1 MVYMGSKRRI
11 AKYILPI
18 MLSYRKEGQTWVEP
32 FVGGGNMIDKVKGNR
47 IGADINKWVIEAL
60 ITIRDNVGI
69 LPKNNKEFT
78 EKDYRNLRN
87 NDDCLF
93 KGFAG
98 FAYSFG
104 GKWLGGYAKDKNEG
118 KDYIS
123 IAYRAALKQSLLLQE
138 VEFINCSYNNLIIPK
153 NSIIYCDPPYQNTTD
168 YKSNFDHSKFWQWVR
183 QKYKEGHTI
192 FILEYNAP
200 DDFEVLWKI
209 DLLNTVCK
217 KQGKYEV
224 AKEKLFAPK
233 GQRRVDT
240 IFDYIVASY

>member
-18 MLSYRKEGQTWVEP
+18 MLSYRKEGQTWVGP

-60 ITIRDNVGI
+60 ITIRDNVDI

-78 EKDYRNLRN
+78 EEDYKNLRN
-87 NDDCLF
+87 NDDCPF

-104 GKWLGGYAKDKNEG
+104 GKWMNGYRRGENRDFVKEAHTNAK
-118 KDYIS
+118 
-123 IAYRAALKQSLLLQE
+123 KQSLLLQE
-138 VEFINCSYNNLIIPK
+138 VKFVNCSYDSLTIPK
-153 NSIIYCDPPYQNTTD
+153 NSIIYCDPPYQNTTG
-168 YKSNFDHSKFWQWVR
+168 YKINFDHTKFWQWVR
-183 QKYKEGHTI
+183 EKHKEGHTI
-192 FILEYNAP
+192 FISEYNAP
-200 DDFEVLWKI
+200 EDFEVLYEI

-233 GQRRVDT
+233 GQKRVDT
-240 IFDYIVASY
+240 IFDIVS